1 MSRIT
6 TIGACNAKIGNW
18 CTPYAMLAIYRHA
31 WMDVL
36 LDEIKVPLHTLP
48 RWEFLFSPCFVGIF
62 MQVARGMELSEIILC
77 MLIFICYP

>member
-1 MSRIT
+1 
-6 TIGACNAKIGNW
+6 
-18 CTPYAMLAIYRHA
+18 MLAIYRHA

-62 MQVARGMELSEIILC
+62 MWVAREMELSEIIVC
-77 MLIFICYP
+77 MFIFICYL